1 MAYGLAS
8 TTGARPRSIRERE
21 ARAVRTAGGE
31 GASSGASSGALQG
44 AAQGAGLGA
53 TIGTAVL
60 PGVGTAIGMVGGAL
74 VGAVAG
80 AFYGGNV
87 GEKEAEDAKRAELN
101 SKRRTDILTRQE
113 VTAGQQQARM
123 DQTSK
128 VKTPRM
134 TAPSATDTVSIAQM
148 PSASGKGTAY
158 DAWRTT
164 VYGG

>member
-1 MAYGLAS
+1 MAYGLVS

-21 ARAVRTAGGE
+21 ESAIQKSGTE
-31 GASSGASSGALQG
+31 GASSGTSSGALQG

-60 PGVGTAIGMVGGAL
+60 PGLGTAIGMVGGAL
-74 VGAVAG
+74 VGGAIG
-80 AFYGGNV
+80 AFAGSSI
-87 GEKEAEDAKRAELN
+87 GENEGEDAKRAELN

-113 VTAGQQQARM
+113 GTTLQQQARM
-123 DQTSK
+123 GQTSK

-134 TAPSATDTVSIAQM
+134 TAPSATDASMNEM
-148 PSASGKGTAY
+148 PTASGKGTAY
-158 DAWRTT
+158 DTWRST

>member
-1 MAYGLAS
+1 MAYGLVS
-8 TTGARPRSIRERE
+8 TSEARPRSARERE

-74 VGAVAG
+74 VGGAIG
-80 AFYGGNV
+80 AFAGSSI
-87 GEKEAEDAKRAELN
+87 GENEAADAKRAELN

-113 VTAGQQQARM
+113 GTTRQQQARM
-123 DQTSK
+123 GQTSK

-134 TAPSATDTVSIAQM
+134 TAPSATDASMNEM

-158 DAWRTT
+158 DTWRST

>member
-1 MAYGLAS
+1 MLVRALRGYDQRQADELMKAALYDPQIAADLA
-8 TTGARPRSIRERE
+8 AD
-21 ARAVRTAGGE
+21 
-31 GASSGASSGALQG
+31 
-44 AAQGAGLGA
+44 
-53 TIGTAVL
+53 
-60 PGVGTAIGMVGGAL
+60 
-74 VGAVAG
+74 
-80 AFYGGNV
+80 
-87 GEKEAEDAKRAELN
+87 AEDAKRAELN

-148 PSASGKGTAY
+148 PTASGKGTAY
-158 DAWRTT
+158 DTWRST